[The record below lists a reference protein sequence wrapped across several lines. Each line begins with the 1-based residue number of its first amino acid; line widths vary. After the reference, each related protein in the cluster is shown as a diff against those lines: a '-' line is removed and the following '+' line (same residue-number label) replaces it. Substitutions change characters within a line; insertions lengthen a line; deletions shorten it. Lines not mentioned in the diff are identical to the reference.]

1 MGKQKETSQLLEE
14 MNLMMEDNRAMT
26 VESLMFGDKQPELPS
41 VTAAKPQ
48 SDAPAPQQPP
58 ATPAQGGQVD
68 ETQQPTMSPEDG
80 EVKEIINQIRVLS
93 LQGVAKLAE
102 HPESPFYDICKR
114 IWTMCDKNVET
125 AKQPQQGQQ
134 QSQN

>member
-1 MGKQKETSQLLEE
+1 MSKQKETSQLLDE
-14 MNLMMEDNRAMT
+14 MKLMMESGREMT
-26 VESLMFGDKQPELPS
+26 VESLMFGDKMPELPS
-41 VTAAKPQ
+41 ASPKPQ
-48 SDAPAPQQPP
+48 SRPAAQQQP
-58 ATPAQGGQVD
+58 TPAQGSQVD
-68 ETQQPTMSPEDG
+68 ETQQTAMSPEDG
-80 EVKEIINQIRVLS
+80 EVREIINQIRVLS

-134 QSQN
+134 QPQN

>member
-1 MGKQKETSQLLEE
+1 MSKQKETSQLLDE
-14 MNLMMEDNRAMT
+14 MKLMMESGRGMT
-26 VESLMFGDKQPELPS
+26 VESLMFGDKVPELPS
-41 VTAAKPQ
+41 ATQKPQ
-48 SDAPAPQQPP
+48 PQPAAQQPV
-58 ATPAQGGQVD
+58 PAQGGQVD
-68 ETQQPTMSPEDG
+68 ETQQTAMSPEDG
-80 EVKEIINQIRVLS
+80 EVREIINQIRVLS

-134 QSQN
+134 QPQN

>member
-1 MGKQKETSQLLEE
+1 MSKQKETSQLLDE
-14 MNLMMEDNRAMT
+14 MKLMMESGREMT
-26 VESLMFGDKQPELPS
+26 VESLMFGDKMPELPS
-41 VTAAKPQ
+41 ASPKPQ
-48 SDAPAPQQPP
+48 SRPAAQQQP
-58 ATPAQGGQVD
+58 APAQGSQVD
-68 ETQQPTMSPEDG
+68 ETQQTAMSPEDG
-80 EVKEIINQIRVLS
+80 EVREIINQIRVLS

-134 QSQN
+134 QPQN